1 MSRAMAKKV
10 YIMDT
15 TLRDG
20 EQTSG
25 VSFSEIEKL
34 NIAKIL
40 LEEVKIDYLEI
51 ASARVSEGEFRAAQ
65 KVIEWASKAGY
76 RDKIEIL
83 GFVDGGTSLN
93 WIKDAGGEVAPVCE
107 PGLPAYESRSIC
119 LHAGAQ

>member
-1 MSRAMAKKV
+1 MV

-40 LEEVKIDYLEI
+40 LEELKVDFIEV
-51 ASARVSEGEFRAAQ
+51 ASARVSDGEFRGAR
-65 KVIEWASKAGY
+65 KVLEWASRSGY
-76 RDKIEIL
+76 LERVEIL
-83 GFVDGGTSLN
+83 GFVDGKTSLE
-93 WIKDAGGEVAPVCE
+93 WISRAGGKVMNLLAWI
-107 PGLPAYESRSIC
+107 L
-119 LHAGAQ
+119 